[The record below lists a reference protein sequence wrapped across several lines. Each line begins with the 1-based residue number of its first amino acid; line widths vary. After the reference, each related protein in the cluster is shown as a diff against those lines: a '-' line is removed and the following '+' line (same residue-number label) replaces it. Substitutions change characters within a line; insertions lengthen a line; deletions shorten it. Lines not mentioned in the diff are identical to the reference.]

1 MSIYTILSSG
11 GMSRSVLAVLLVGVL
26 ALVYCTSCSSGP
38 IADGIKSLKAK
49 ITGTSGMTNAFTRKS
64 TSGSADPLSEG
75 MTVAESARVVQK
87 LGNVFNREDTLRDGS
102 AYTSGTPGDAYDPI
116 NMGALKQTEIDAH
129 KRGLSDMTPFN
140 SYGPSGPNKTI
151 RDDDEYM
158 RNTGVPWVGGRPR
171 TVKKVASGP
180 QAGARQVTSASEK
193 DIYQTHIISATE
205 PTWG

>member
-1 MSIYTILSSG
+1 M
-11 GMSRSVLAVLLVGVL
+11 
-26 ALVYCTSCSSGP
+26 TSNP
-38 IADGIKSLKAK
+38 
-49 ITGTSGMTNAFTRKS
+49 FTRKS
-64 TSGSADPLSEG
+64 TSGSTDPLSEG
-75 MTVAESARVVQK
+75 MSVAESTRVVQK
-87 LGNVFNREDTLRDGS
+87 LSDVFNREDTLRDGS
-102 AYTSGTPGDAYDPI
+102 AYTSGRSGDAYDPI

-129 KRGLSDMTPFN
+129 KRGLSEMTPFN

-151 RDDDEYM
+151 RDDDEYT

>member
-1 MSIYTILSSG
+1 MSTC
-11 GMSRSVLAVLLVGVL
+11 VLAILLVGVL

-38 IADGIKSLKAK
+38 VANWVKSIKSRTIGA
-49 ITGTSGMTNAFTRKS
+49 SGMSNAFTRKS

-75 MTVAESARVVQK
+75 MSVAESTRVVQK
-87 LGNVFNREDTLRDGS
+87 LSDIFNREDTLRDGS
-102 AYTSGTPGDAYDPI
+102 AYTSGRPGDVYDPI

-129 KRGLSDMTPFN
+129 KRGLSEMTPFN
-140 SYGPSGPNKTI
+140 SYGPSGPSKTI
-151 RDDDEYM
+151 RDDDEYT

-180 QAGARQVTSASEK
+180 QAGARQVTSASQK
-193 DIYQTHIISATE
+193 DIYQTHIISAME